1 MQIVGSCTSSQLTQV
16 AVSSSSD
23 CIMERRKETWVK
35 IPRHVRPC
43 YPAPKP
49 VTLGA
54 NKWYIRLFAV
64 LFGLA
69 GNGRLFPCVLC
80 AGFPPPLP
88 SLRNKMLGSRKCDA
102 ALIVE
107 PVVPSQQ
114 ISLWIV
120 PSMLLGNIVS
130 QVLRMCDRCTGIGNR
145 PAAHRPWCGSI
156 NSSSRVIAA
165 SISVLRRIMGWGGS
179 CSQEKLCYC

>member
-1 MQIVGSCTSSQLTQV
+1 MCVVCSYSMQIVGSCTSSQLTQV

-80 AGFPPPLP
+80 AGFPPPP
-88 SLRNKMLGSRKCDA
+88 PFAQEQNAREQEMWCSTDSGTCGAKSTDFTVDCAEHAPGEHCQSGSQDVRPLHWYWKSSGCA
-102 ALIVE
+102 PTLMRIHKLVE
-107 PVVPSQQ
+107 PGDC
-114 ISLWIV
+114 SL
-120 PSMLLGNIVS
+120 
-130 QVLRMCDRCTGIGNR
+130 
-145 PAAHRPWCGSI
+145 H
-156 NSSSRVIAA
+156 
-165 SISVLRRIMGWGGS
+165 
-179 CSQEKLCYC
+179 